1 MRSNL
6 LLRIVASL
14 TGGGVMEDKYTKD
27 AIHICRLIFGQA
39 VLELLSDDQLVT
51 KVALEDKVKKMLPDC
66 KPELVYDVAIMLLKH
81 NIH

>member
-1 MRSNL
+1 M
-6 LLRIVASL
+6 ASL

-39 VLELLSDDQLVT
+39 VLELLSDDQLLT
-51 KVALEDKVKKMLPDC
+51 KVALEDEVKKMLPDC